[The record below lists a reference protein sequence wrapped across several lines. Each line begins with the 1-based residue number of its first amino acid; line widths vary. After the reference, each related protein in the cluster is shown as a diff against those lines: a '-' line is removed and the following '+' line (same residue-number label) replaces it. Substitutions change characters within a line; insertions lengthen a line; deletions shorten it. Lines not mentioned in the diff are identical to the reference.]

1 MAVTT
6 ITASMLQPLRGKK
19 RWAYL
24 IRARTIRV
32 ATTNEDGSIY
42 LSPLWFVVDDERI
55 YIPVDAASRHGV
67 NFTAGRPL
75 SALVDSGDEYATV
88 SGVRIIG
95 SMRLV
100 EDAELVEHLQGLV
113 SEKYFGTGHPYAES
127 YFEFG
132 EWAGR
137 RYFEL
142 VPEKMIGW
150 DMREITTTA
159 VPEARALPAH
169 VADRRLDAVSAN
181 GGRGVT
187 S

>member
-1 MAVTT
+1 V
-6 ITASMLQPLRGKK
+6 G
-19 RWAYL
+19 
-24 IRARTIRV
+24 
-32 ATTNEDGSIY
+32 
-42 LSPLWFVVDDERI
+42 FVVNAERI

-95 SMRLV
+95 SMRV
-100 EDAELVEHLQGLV
+100 VDDTELVERLQGLV

-137 RYFEL
+137 QYFEL
-142 VPEKMIGW
+142 IPQKMIGW

-159 VPEARALPAH
+159 VPEARALPAP
-169 VADRRLDAVSAN
+169 VGDRRLGAASTNGSGAVMS
-181 GGRGVT
+181 
-187 S
+187 